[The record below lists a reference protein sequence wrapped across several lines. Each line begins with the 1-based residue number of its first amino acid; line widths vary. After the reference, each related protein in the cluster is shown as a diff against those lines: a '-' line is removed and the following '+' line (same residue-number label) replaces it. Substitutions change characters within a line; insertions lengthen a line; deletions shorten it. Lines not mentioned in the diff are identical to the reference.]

1 MFIKDVFKSVA
12 KAFSRWI
19 RPSQSSS
26 RPLSHL
32 HLIAAP
38 LKKRPSLPDLKHKLF
53 TLFVRINAV
62 GRELPSV
69 LMPSRQRAETEGLK
83 DICKA
88 NIVSQE
94 VTGAHS
100 VYYPFYP
107 ALWDGPVYYQCHLL
121 VLPTQHRVSLRPLL
135 ASIPNTVSE
144 GSIEEALSV
153 LKSLHTTHSSYISS
167 DSEESAVLA

>member
-26 RPLSHL
+26 RPHL
-32 HLIAAP
+32 TLTP
-38 LKKRPSLPDLKHKLF
+38 LKKRPVPPHLKRKLF
-53 TLFVRINAV
+53 SLFVRINAV

-69 LMPSRQRAETEGLK
+69 LIPCRQRTETEGLR

-88 NIVSQE
+88 NAVSRE
-94 VTGAHS
+94 VKGAHS
-100 VYYPFYP
+100 VYYPFYL
-107 ALWDGPVYYQCHLL
+107 ALWDAPVYYQCHIL
-121 VLPTQHRVSLRPLL
+121 VLPMQHRVSLRPLKT
-135 ASIPNTVSE
+135 SIPCAISEVSF
-144 GSIEEALSV
+144 SEELNV
-153 LKSLHTTHSSYISS
+153 LKSLHTTHSSYTSS